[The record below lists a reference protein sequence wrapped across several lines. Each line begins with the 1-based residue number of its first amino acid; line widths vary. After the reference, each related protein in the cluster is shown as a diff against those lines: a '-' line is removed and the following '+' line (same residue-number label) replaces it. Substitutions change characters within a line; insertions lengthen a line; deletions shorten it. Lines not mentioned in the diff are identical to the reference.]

1 MMATNSTAP
10 RKPFT
15 ENPAVARYTI
25 AAGIETTPEYIS
37 PMRNTVSSRDAM
49 IECTGMG
56 MESRRSLS
64 RLRYSPENVLNTLPN
79 APMHTAASAKMR

>member
-1 MMATNSTAP
+1 
-10 RKPFT
+10 
-15 ENPAVARYTI
+15 
-25 AAGIETTPEYIS
+25 
-37 PMRNTVSSRDAM
+37 MRNTASSRDAM